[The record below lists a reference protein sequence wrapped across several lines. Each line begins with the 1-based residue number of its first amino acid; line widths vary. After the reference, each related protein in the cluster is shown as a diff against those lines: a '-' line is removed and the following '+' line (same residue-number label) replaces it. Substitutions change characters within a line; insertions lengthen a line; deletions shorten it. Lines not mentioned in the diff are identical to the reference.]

1 MGDIIKTK
9 KGITLI
15 ALVITVIIMLILAGV
30 AISVLT
36 ANDGLFNKA
45 TIAKNTYIN
54 SSEYEN
60 SIISDLTNIIDRFNT
75 TDKNDSDIDDN
86 KS

>member
-1 MGDIIKTK
+1 
-9 KGITLI
+9 
-15 ALVITVIIMLILAGV
+15 MLILAGV